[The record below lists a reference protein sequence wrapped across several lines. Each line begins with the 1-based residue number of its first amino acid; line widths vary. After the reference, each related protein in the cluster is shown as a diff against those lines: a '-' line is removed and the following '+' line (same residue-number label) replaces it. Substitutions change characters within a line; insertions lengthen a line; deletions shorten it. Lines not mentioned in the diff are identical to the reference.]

1 MSTAAATRITMISS
15 ILAST
20 ALPAF
25 AATEGRSNPTDLIVW
40 GFIGFCALIV
50 IAQITPQIRSNL
62 NKQSKIAAE
71 QAIDSKQQL

>member
-1 MSTAAATRITMISS
+1 MISS
-15 ILAST
+15 ILATT

>member
-1 MSTAAATRITMISS
+1 MISS
-15 ILAST
+15 ILATT

-71 QAIDSKQQL
+71 QTIDSKQQL

>member
-50 IAQITPQIRSNL
+50 IAQITPQIRNL

-71 QAIDSKQQL
+71 QTIDSKQQL

>member
-15 ILAST
+15 ILATT
-20 ALPAF
+20 AIPAF

-50 IAQITPQIRSNL
+50 IAQITPQIRNL
-62 NKQSKIAAE
+62 NKQSKSAAE
-71 QAIDSKQQL
+71 EAKAVKQLL

>member
-15 ILAST
+15 ILATT